1 MSNSIDSNDKLS
13 VIIATSRQAIL
24 QESAFVFSCLCFF
37 EDLII
42 PLDFC
47 NVYHIKMLNQNA
59 NRLHNEKKEIH
70 FFCFILWHFDYCDLR
85 LLNNMKGKLRN
96 PFGTHKKGKLL
107 ERCNLYLKYPFGIS
121 NTWADFSKYTY
132 QRQRF

>member
-59 NRLHNEKKEIH
+59 NRLHNEKKKSIS
-70 FFCFILWHFDYCDLR
+70 FALYFDILTTAIYVYSI
-85 LLNNMKGKLRN
+85 
-96 PFGTHKKGKLL
+96 T
-107 ERCNLYLKYPFGIS
+107 
-121 NTWADFSKYTY
+121 
-132 QRQRF
+132 